1 MRREKK
7 IEYTTRIAYSWRNL
21 IYSTKWE
28 DKTYDYLLKV
38 MAYMYKEVKPSFIHK
53 VYLDIIKGDPI
64 YGMWDNQTN
73 VMLCYE
79 TEHKKYG
86 VYCVEYVL
94 DSWECT
100 ELVGTYSSRRMAER
114 VANILNERC
123 DDAYI
128 VEQL

>member
-7 IEYTTRIAYSWRNL
+7 IEYTMRIAYSWRNL
-21 IYSTKWE
+21 IYNTKWE

-38 MAYMYKEVKPSFIHK
+38 MAYMYQEVKLSFIHR
-53 VYLDIIKGDPI
+53 VYLDVIKVDPI

-86 VYCVEYVL
+86 VYCVEYIL
-94 DSWECT
+94 DCWECT
-100 ELVGTYSSRRMAER
+100 ELVGEYSSRRLAER
-114 VANILNERC
+114 VASILNEMY
-123 DDAYI
+123 DDSYI